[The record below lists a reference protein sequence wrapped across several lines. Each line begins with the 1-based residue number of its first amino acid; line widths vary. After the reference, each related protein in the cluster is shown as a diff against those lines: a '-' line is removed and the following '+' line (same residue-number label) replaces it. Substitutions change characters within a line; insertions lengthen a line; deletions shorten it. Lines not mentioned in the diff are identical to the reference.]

1 MDEKLHIGQIIREE
15 LRRQSKTNKWFAQE
29 LNLNPR
35 TINKLFQKQYI
46 DTAQL
51 LQISEVLKVDFFKYY
66 SEKLKQ

>member
-1 MDEKLHIGQIIREE
+1 MDEELHIGHIIREE
-15 LRRQSKTNKWFAQE
+15 LRRQGKTNKWFAQE

-66 SEKLKQ
+66 SEKLKH

>member
-1 MDEKLHIGQIIREE
+1 MDEELHIGHIIREE
-15 LRRQSKTNKWFAQE
+15 LRIQGKTNKWFAQE

>member
-15 LRRQSKTNKWFAQE
+15 LRRQNKTNKWFAQE

-66 SEKLKQ
+66 AEKLKQ

>member
-66 SEKLKQ
+66 SEKLKH

>member
-1 MDEKLHIGQIIREE
+1 MDEELHIGHIIREE
-15 LRRQSKTNKWFAQE
+15 LRRQGKTNKWFAQE

-51 LQISEVLKVDFFKYY
+51 LQISEVLKVDFFEYY

>member
-1 MDEKLHIGQIIREE
+1 MDEELHIGHIIREE
-15 LRRQSKTNKWFAQE
+15 LRRQGKTNKWFAQE

-35 TINKLFQKQYI
+35 TINKLFQKKYI

>member
-15 LRRQSKTNKWFAQE
+15 LRRQSKTNKCFAQE

>member
-1 MDEKLHIGQIIREE
+1 MDEELHIGHIIREE
-15 LRRQSKTNKWFAQE
+15 LRRQGKTNKWFSQE

>member
-15 LRRQSKTNKWFAQE
+15 LRRQNKTNKWFAQE

>member
-1 MDEKLHIGQIIREE
+1 MELHIGHIIREE
-15 LRRQSKTNKWFAQE
+15 LRRQGKTNKWFAQE

>member
-1 MDEKLHIGQIIREE
+1 MAEELHIGHIIREE
-15 LRRQSKTNKWFAQE
+15 LRRQGKTNKWFAQE

>member
-1 MDEKLHIGQIIREE
+1 MDEELHIGHIIREE
-15 LRRQSKTNKWFAQE
+15 LRRQGKTNKWFAQE

>member
-1 MDEKLHIGQIIREE
+1 MELHIGHIIREE
-15 LRRQSKTNKWFAQE
+15 LRRQGKTNKWFAQE

-35 TINKLFQKQYI
+35 TINKLFQKKYI

>member
-1 MDEKLHIGQIIREE
+1 MDEELHIGHIIREE
-15 LRRQSKTNKWFAQE
+15 LRRQAKTNKWFAQE

-51 LQISEVLKVDFFKYY
+51 LQISEVLKVDFFEYY

>member
-1 MDEKLHIGQIIREE
+1 MDEELHIGHIIREE
-15 LRRQSKTNKWFAQE
+15 LRRQGKTNKWFAQE

-51 LQISEVLKVDFFKYY
+51 LQISEVLNVDFFK
-66 SEKLKQ
+66 

>member
-1 MDEKLHIGQIIREE
+1 MDEELHIGHIIREE
-15 LRRQSKTNKWFAQE
+15 LRRQGKTNKWFAQE

-51 LQISEVLKVDFFKYY
+51 LQISEVLNVDFFKYY
-66 SEKLKQ
+66 SDKLKQ

>member
-15 LRRQSKTNKWFAQE
+15 LRRQCKTNKWFAQE

>member
-1 MDEKLHIGQIIREE
+1 MDEELHIGQIIREE
-15 LRRQSKTNKWFAQE
+15 LRRQGKTNKWFAQE

-66 SEKLKQ
+66 SEKLKH